1 MCRLLIGSSNALR
14 VYHRLNNLNTLL
26 SHLERECGGQGNG
39 VAMHRGGALIET
51 HKGVDLPV
59 KDIAHTL
66 VHCSKIYD
74 VAIFHTRVASVS
86 SVSDSNCHPYISG
99 NDALAMNGTLYEFR
113 DVARALGI
121 TDTEVAFNL
130 VRGLSLEKTIIALS
144 TLDAVFVGMAEG
156 KPYALR
162 NGGALK
168 EWRPKRMAASDFL
181 FASSFPRGVNCVE
194 DLPSR
199 FTFADGKR
207 GKTKDSSPNLGYSFR
222 SWASYES
229 WPPSHSNNQHYYY
242 EDTKV
247 QSSLRSIS
255 SIEDAYEQGYDDG
268 YAAGFEDGFREV
280 TAEHPYK

>member
-1 MCRLLIGSSNALR
+1 
-14 VYHRLNNLNTLL
+14 
-26 SHLERECGGQGNG
+26 
-39 VAMHRGGALIET
+39 MHRGGAIIET

-86 SVSDSNCHPYISG
+86 DVSDSNCHPYISG

-113 DVARALGI
+113 DVARALKI

-130 VRGLSLEKTIIALS
+130 VRGLSLEKTIAALS
-144 TLDAVFVGMAEG
+144 TLDAVFVGMADG

-207 GKTKDSSPNLGYSFR
+207 GKTGDSGPNLGYSFR
-222 SWASYES
+222 SGASYES
-229 WPPSHSNNQHYYY
+229 WPPSHSSKHYYY
-242 EDTKV
+242 EDTKA
-247 QSSLRSIS
+247 QTPLSSI
-255 SIEDAYEQGYDDG
+255 SIEDAYEQGYDYG
-268 YAAGFEDGFREV
+268 YAAGFEDGFHEM
-280 TAEHPYK
+280 TAELPYK

>member
-1 MCRLLIGSSNALR
+1 MCRLLIGTSNALR
-14 VYHRLNNLNTLL
+14 IYNRLNGLDTLL

-130 VRGLSLEKTIIALS
+130 VRGLSLEKTIAALS

-181 FASSFPRGVNCVE
+181 FASSFPRDVNCVE

-207 GKTKDSSPNLGYSFR
+207 GKAEGSDLNLGYSFR
-222 SWASYES
+222 SAASYGS
-229 WPPSHSNNQHYYY
+229 WPSYHAGKHYYY
-242 EDTKV
+242 EDTEV
-247 QSSLRSIS
+247 QSPLTSM
-255 SIEDAYEQGYDDG
+255 EDAYEQGYDYG

-280 TAEHPYK
+280 AAEHPYK